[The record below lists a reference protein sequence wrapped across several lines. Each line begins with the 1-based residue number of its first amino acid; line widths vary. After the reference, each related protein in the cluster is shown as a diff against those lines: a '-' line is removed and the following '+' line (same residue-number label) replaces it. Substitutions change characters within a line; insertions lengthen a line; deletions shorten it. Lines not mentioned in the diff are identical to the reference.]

1 MPPISSPSD
10 HCVSQGI
17 EPRAMAA
24 ASVWQLQQLPP
35 PGLRSSLLSLPSNH
49 SSSACPPPIA
59 YSNKK
64 KHLVS
69 GRGNLL
75 LCNSS
80 GASSSVVTK
89 EQKVDSSSE
98 SEGEPSSE
106 PTIVSYN
113 YKDDPNFRGCR
124 GCGRDELE
132 RGCNGEGRIQG
143 GIAAV
148 PGFGWWPIK
157 AYRPCPGFVA
167 SGGRYRRQGQ
177 SMDDVAS
184 GRGKKPS
191 PAKTKRLDN
200 GRKSMLFKV
209 AKKFWLSASALVDVS
224 N

>member
-1 MPPISSPSD
+1 
-10 HCVSQGI
+10 
-17 EPRAMAA
+17 MAA
-24 ASVWQLQQLPP
+24 ASVWQLPP
-35 PGLRSSLLSLPSNH
+35 PGLRSSLLSLPSNP
-49 SSSACPPPIA
+49 CPPVA

-64 KHLVS
+64 HLAP

-75 LCNSS
+75 LCTCS

-89 EQKVDSSSE
+89 EQEVDSFSE
-98 SEGEPSSE
+98 SEGE

-184 GRGKKPS
+184 GRGKKLS
-191 PAKTKRLDN
+191 PAKTK
-200 GRKSMLFKV
+200 
-209 AKKFWLSASALVDVS
+209 S
-224 N
+224 NK